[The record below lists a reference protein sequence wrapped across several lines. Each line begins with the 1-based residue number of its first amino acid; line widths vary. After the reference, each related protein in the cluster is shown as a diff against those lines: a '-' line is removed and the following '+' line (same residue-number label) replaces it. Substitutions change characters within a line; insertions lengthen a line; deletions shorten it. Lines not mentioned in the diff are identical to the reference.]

1 MQRLADC
8 AGVDVDL
15 RPLNVGYSAA
25 DVVPKKIPDDD
36 LIERTISDISNPQWR
51 YVFALMAV
59 YGLRDHEAYLCTLE
73 DRDGAL
79 VAVVPDDSKTGKH
92 VAFPVPSKW
101 AELWL
106 MGDRTLPK
114 ITVKANEEYGSRFA
128 AQWRRLKAPKTPYV
142 LPHAYAIRCHVQGV
156 KVAIAADWMGHSP
169 DMHLKRYHRW
179 IADKTHREAWEQLQA
194 KPE

>member
-59 YGLRDHEAYLCTLE
+59 WLRDHEAYLCTLE